1 MSNIHTHMGT
11 HHSASELRISD
22 RSNITN
28 RFPLTSGNSNCY
40 FCMSTATNSFSAWHS
55 HDISNSFPLDEH
67 GLTGYNCLMNLLT
80 HLNPPQKDAV
90 LHGEGPLLILA
101 GAGSGKTRVITNRI
115 AYLVRERGV
124 RPWNILAVTFTN
136 KAAREMA
143 ERVARLLGG
152 GDAPLISTFHAACGR
167 ILRRD
172 IHHLGFQS
180 SFAIYDDRDSD
191 RLLKDVIAEMDLD
204 EKRFAVKAVSARID
218 DFKNRGLFPED
229 IGFIPPGDVYNQKV
243 VEIYAAYQ
251 ERLKKCNALDFG
263 DMMTQTVRLLTRFP
277 EVCRAYQERFQWL
290 LVDEYQDTNPVQ
302 YNLIRLLAGDRKNLC
317 VVGDDDQSIYSWRG
331 ADIRNIL
338 EFEKDFPGVKIIR
351 LEQNYRSTATILTAA
366 GEVVKQNFGR
376 KGKILWTENQSGEK
390 IHYERAESDR
400 EESRFVVREIGRLRN
415 IGVPLEEMAVFYRT
429 NAQSRLIEEA
439 LVGNA
444 LPYHIVGGVRF
455 YSRMEVKDILAYLR
469 VLDNPADEVSLKR
482 IINVPARGIGTSTVD
497 KISAVAHRQGNSF
510 YDALQDAARDGLLS
524 GSPRGKVAAFVAM
537 LEVFRENAAG
547 SSLAELTRSVMQ
559 GSGYLERLKNS
570 RDEDDSERL
579 ENLEQLLAAIEEFS
593 EKNPEAG
600 LSEFLEQVS
609 LVSDLE
615 QGEAGQPSVTLM
627 TLHAAK
633 GLEFIAVFMIGMEE
647 KLFPHARSLDDLDG
661 MEEERRLCYV
671 GMTRARERLYL
682 LNARRRYLFGQE
694 QCNPPSRFLKD
705 IPEELMAEGGGTDYR
720 RGETMHRPYV
730 HTQQERAVHQTAPQA
745 AAHNLSA
752 IADTFIDEIES
763 VPEPSD
769 ENCGVYP
776 GMKVRHGKFGVGTV
790 RKVEG
795 EDEGQKVIVWFN
807 SVGPK
812 KLMLRF
818 AGLER
823 A

>member
-1 MSNIHTHMGT
+1 MWFSEWNRLD
-11 HHSASELRISD
+11 SAG
-22 RSNITN
+22 
-28 RFPLTSGNSNCY
+28 RFPLDAVRMKSYN
-40 FCMSTATNSFSAWHS
+40 FLM
-55 HDISNSFPLDEH
+55 D
-67 GLTGYNCLMNLLT
+67 LTK
-80 HLNPPQKDAV
+80 HLNPPQKEAV

-115 AYLVRERGV
+115 AYLIRERGV

-136 KAAREMA
+136 KAANEMA
-143 ERVARLLGG
+143 ERVRKQLGG
-152 GDAPLISTFHAACGR
+152 GEAPLIATFHAACGR

-204 EKRFAVKAVSARID
+204 EKRFAVKAVSGRID

-229 IGFIPPGDVYNQKV
+229 IGHIPPGDVYNQKV

-263 DMMTQTVRLLTRFP
+263 DMMIQTVRLLTRFP
-277 EVCRAYQERFQWL
+277 EVCSYYRERFQWI

-302 YNLIRLLAGDRKNLC
+302 YNLIRLLAGDRRNLC

-338 EFEKDFPGVKIIR
+338 EFEKDFPGVKIVR
-351 LEQNYRSTATILTAA
+351 LEQNYRSTATILAAA

-376 KGKILWTENQSGEK
+376 KGKTLWTENPAGEK
-390 IHYERAESDR
+390 IRYERVESDR
-400 EESRFVVREIGRLRN
+400 EEARFVSREIIRLRSS
-415 IGVPLEEMAVFYRT
+415 GVPLEEMAVFYRT

-439 LVGNA
+439 LVGGA

-455 YSRMEVKDILAYLR
+455 YARMEVKDIMAYLR

-482 IINVPARGIGTSTVD
+482 IINVPARGIGNTTVD
-497 KISAVAHRQGNSF
+497 KISLLAARQGGSF

-524 GSPRGKVAAFVAM
+524 ASPRGKVASFVAM
-537 LEVFRENAAG
+537 LEGFRETAAS
-547 SSLAELTRSVMQ
+547 SSLAELARSVMQ
-559 GSGYLERLKNS
+559 GSGYLDRLKSS
-570 RDEDDSERL
+570 RDEEDAERL

-615 QGEAGQPSVTLM
+615 QGETGQPSVTLM

-633 GLEFIAVFMIGMEE
+633 GLEFKAVFMIGMEE
-647 KLFPHARSLDDLDG
+647 RLFPHARSLDDLDG

-705 IPEELMAEGGGTDYR
+705 IPSELLDDWGGTGNASSQSTFATPYPSAAE
-720 RGETMHRPYV
+720 RGHFSAAGRMGSASAPPFRSEG
-730 HTQQERAVHQTAPQA
+730 TAP
-745 AAHNLSA
+745 AHNLSA
-752 IADTFIDEIES
+752 IADSFADDIES
-763 VPEPSD
+763 VPEPPD
-769 ENCGVYP
+769 EQDGVYI

-795 EDEGQKVIVWFN
+795 EGDEQKAVVWFN

-812 KLMLRF
+812 KLLLRF

>member
-1 MSNIHTHMGT
+1 M
-11 HHSASELRISD
+11 D
-22 RSNITN
+22 
-28 RFPLTSGNSNCY
+28 PLKY
-40 FCMSTATNSFSAWHS
+40 
-55 HDISNSFPLDEH
+55 
-67 GLTGYNCLMNLLT
+67 
-80 HLNPPQKDAV
+80 LNPPQKESV

-115 AYLVRERGV
+115 AHLIRERGV

-136 KAAREMA
+136 KAANEMA
-143 ERVARLLGG
+143 ERVRTLLGG
-152 GDAPLISTFHAACGR
+152 GDIPTIATFHAACGR

-172 IHHLGFQS
+172 IHHLGFKS
-180 SFAIYDDRDSD
+180 SFAIYDDRDGD

-204 EKRFAVKAVSARID
+204 EKRFAVKAVSGRID

-229 IGFIPPGDVYNQKV
+229 IGHIPPGDVYNQKV
-243 VEIYAAYQ
+243 VDIYSVYQ

-263 DMMTQTVRLLTRFP
+263 DLMIQTVRLLTRFP
-277 EVCRAYQERFQWL
+277 EVCSYYQERFQWI

-302 YNLIRLLAGDRKNLC
+302 YHLIRLLAGKRRNLC

-338 EFEKDFPGVKIIR
+338 EFEKDFPGVKIVR
-351 LEQNYRSTATILTAA
+351 LEQNYRSTATILAAA

-376 KGKILWTENQSGEK
+376 KGKILWTENPQGEP
-390 IHYERAESDR
+390 IRYERMESDR
-400 EESRFVVREIGRLRN
+400 EEARFVSREIGRLKS
-415 IGVPLEEMAVFYRT
+415 GVPLEEMAVFYRT

-439 LVGNA
+439 LVGEA

-455 YSRMEVKDILAYLR
+455 YARMEVKDILAYLR

-482 IINVPARGIGTSTVD
+482 IINVPARGIGNTTVD
-497 KISAVAHRQGNSF
+497 KISLQAARQGGSF
-510 YDALQDAARDGLLS
+510 YDAMQDATRDGLLAAGARS
-524 GSPRGKVAAFVAM
+524 KVAAFAS
-537 LEVFRENAAG
+537 LLAGFRESAAS
-547 SSLAELTRSVMQ
+547 SSLAALTRSIMQ
-559 GSGYLERLKNS
+559 VSGYLERLKNS
-570 RDEDDSERL
+570 QDLQDAERL
-579 ENLEQLLAAIEEFS
+579 ENLGQLVSAIEEFS

-615 QGEAGQPSVTLM
+615 QGETGTPSVTLM

-633 GLEFIAVFMIGMEE
+633 GLEFKAVFMIGMEE
-647 KLFPHARSLDDLDG
+647 RLFPHVRSLDDLDG

-682 LNARRRYLFGQE
+682 LNARRRYMFGQE

-705 IPEELMAEGGGTDYR
+705 IPGELIEDCSGEGVSSR
-720 RGETMHRPYV
+720 RGEALPRPDLDSQKDWATHRVAP
-730 HTQQERAVHQTAPQA
+730 TTAG
-745 AAHNLSA
+745 HNLSA
-752 IADTFIDEIES
+752 ITSALDDIEII
-763 VPEPSD
+763 PEPSE
-769 ENCGVYP
+769 ENDGVHL

-795 EDEGQKVIVWFN
+795 EGEGQKVIVWFN

-818 AGLER
+818 SGLER

>member
-1 MSNIHTHMGT
+1 MN
-11 HHSASELRISD
+11 L
-22 RSNITN
+22 
-28 RFPLTSGNSNCY
+28 
-40 FCMSTATNSFSAWHS
+40 
-55 HDISNSFPLDEH
+55 ISN
-67 GLTGYNCLMNLLT
+67 
-80 HLNPPQKDAV
+80 LNPPQKEAV

-115 AYLVRERGV
+115 AYLIRERGV
-124 RPWNILAVTFTN
+124 RPWNIMAVTFTN

-143 ERVARLLGG
+143 ERVGKLLGG
-152 GDAPLISTFHAACGR
+152 GDLPLISTFHAACGR

-229 IGFIPPGDVYNQKV
+229 IGSIPPGDVYNQKV

-263 DMMTQTVRLLTRFP
+263 DMMIQTVRLLTKFP
-277 EVCRAYQERFQWL
+277 EVCGYYRDKFQWL

-302 YNLIRLLAGDRKNLC
+302 YNLIRLLAGERKNLC

-351 LEQNYRSTATILTAA
+351 LEQNYRSTSTILTAA

-376 KGKILWTENQSGEK
+376 KGKTLWTENPAGEK
-390 IHYERAESDR
+390 IRYERVESDR
-400 EESRFVVREIGRLRN
+400 EEARFVGREIARLRSS
-415 IGVPLEEMAVFYRT
+415 GVPLEEMAVFYRT

-439 LVGNA
+439 LVGSA

-455 YSRMEVKDILAYLR
+455 YSRLEVKDTLAYLR

-482 IINVPARGIGTSTVD
+482 IINVPARGIGTTTVD
-497 KISAVAHRQGNSF
+497 KISHQAASRGGTF
-510 YDALQDAARDGLLS
+510 FDALQDATGDGLLAA
-524 GSPRGKVAAFVAM
+524 GARGKVAAFTA
-537 LEVFRENAAG
+537 LLDGFRETASCSN
-547 SSLAELTRSVMQ
+547 LAELARSVMQ
-559 GSGYLERLKNS
+559 GSGYLDRLKNS
-570 RDEDDSERL
+570 RDEDDAERL

-615 QGEAGQPSVTLM
+615 QGEVGQPSITLM

-633 GLEFIAVFMIGMEE
+633 GLEFKAVFMIGMEE
-647 KLFPHARSLDDLDG
+647 RLFPHARSLDDLDG

-705 IPEELMAEGGGTDYR
+705 IPPELLEDGGTITNHSPFATAYPSAVEKNFYNPANR
-720 RGETMHRPYV
+720 MRGSATPFSLPE
-730 HTQQERAVHQTAPQA
+730 ESAPL
-745 AAHNLSA
+745 HNLAA
-752 IADTFIDEIES
+752 IADAYIEDIEII
-763 VPEPSD
+763 PEPSEEGD
-769 ENCGVYP
+769 GVYI
-776 GMKVRHGKFGVGTV
+776 GMKVRHGKFGVGTI
-790 RKVEG
+790 RKIEG
-795 EDEGQKVIVWFN
+795 EVDGQKVIVWF

>member
-1 MSNIHTHMGT
+1 M
-11 HHSASELRISD
+11 D
-22 RSNITN
+22 
-28 RFPLTSGNSNCY
+28 
-40 FCMSTATNSFSAWHS
+40 
-55 HDISNSFPLDEH
+55 
-67 GLTGYNCLMNLLT
+67 LLK
-80 HLNPPQKDAV
+80 HLNPPQKEAV

-115 AYLVRERGV
+115 AHLIRERGV
-124 RPWNILAVTFTN
+124 RPWNIMAVTFTN

-143 ERVARLLGG
+143 ERVGKLLGG
-152 GDAPLISTFHAACGR
+152 GDLPLISTFHAACGR

-180 SFAIYDDRDSD
+180 TFAIYDDRDSE

-204 EKRFAVKAVSARID
+204 EKRFAAKAVSARID

-229 IGFIPPGDVYNQKV
+229 IGAIAPGDTYNQRV

-251 ERLKKCNALDFG
+251 QRLKKCNALDFG
-263 DMMTQTVRLLTRFP
+263 DMMIQTVRLLSRFP
-277 EVCRAYQERFQWL
+277 EVCAFYRERFQWL

-302 YNLIRLLAGDRKNLC
+302 YTLIRLLAGERKNLC

-338 EFEKDFPGVKIIR
+338 EFEKDFPGVTIIR

-376 KGKILWTENQSGEK
+376 KGKTLWTENPIGEP
-390 IHYERAESDR
+390 IRYERVESDR
-400 EESRFVVREIGRLRN
+400 EEADYVNREITQLLRR
-415 IGVPLEEMAVFYRT
+415 GMPLDEMAVFYRT

-439 LVGNA
+439 LVSSA

-469 VLDNPADEVSLKR
+469 VLDNPADEVSFKR
-482 IINVPARGIGTSTVD
+482 IINVPARGIGSSTVD
-497 KISAVAHRQGNSF
+497 KISLEAGTRGVSF
-510 YDALQDAARDGLLS
+510 FEALRDAAGGGVLS
-524 GSPRGKVAAFVAM
+524 AGPRGKVALFVSLM
-537 LEVFRENAAG
+537 ERFREETG
-547 SSLAELTRSVMQ
+547 SLVELTRTVMRE
-559 GSGYLERLKNS
+559 SGYLDRLKNS
-570 RDEDDSERL
+570 GDPDDAERL

-615 QGEAGQPSVTLM
+615 QGEAGQSSVTLM

-633 GLEFIAVFMIGMEE
+633 GLEFKAVFMIGMEE
-647 KLFPHARSLDDLDG
+647 RLFPHVRSLDDLDG

-682 LNARRRYLFGQE
+682 LNARRRYLFGQKQE
-694 QCNPPSRFLKD
+694 NPPSRFIKD
-705 IPEELMAEGGGTDYR
+705 IPAELLEEGERGGAPFSMGYGGQTV
-720 RGETMHRPYV
+720 GF
-730 HTQQERAVHQTAPQA
+730 TAPRTQSSPPSPHNLA
-745 AAHNLSA
+745 AALEFPDPDD
-752 IADTFIDEIES
+752 IQVI
-763 VPEPSD
+763 PEPSEEYGD
-769 ENCGVYP
+769 IFL
-776 GMKVRHGKFGVGTV
+776 GMRVRHGKFGIGTI
-790 RKVEG
+790 RKIEG
-795 EDEGQKVIVWFN
+795 EGDGQKAVVWFN

-812 KLMLRF
+812 KLMVRF

>member
-1 MSNIHTHMGT
+1 MTT
-11 HHSASELRISD
+11 
-22 RSNITN
+22 
-28 RFPLTSGNSNCY
+28 
-40 FCMSTATNSFSAWHS
+40 
-55 HDISNSFPLDEH
+55 
-67 GLTGYNCLMNLLT
+67 NLLS
-80 HLNPPQKDAV
+80 HLNPPQKEAV

-101 GAGSGKTRVITNRI
+101 GAGSGKTRVITHRI
-115 AYLVRERGV
+115 AHLIRERSI
-124 RPWNILAVTFTN
+124 RPWNIMAVTFTN
-136 KAAREMA
+136 RAAREMA
-143 ERVARLLGG
+143 DRVQRLLGG
-152 GDAPLISTFHAACGR
+152 GDLPLIATFHAACGR

-204 EKRFAVKAVSARID
+204 EKRFAVKAVSGRID

-229 IGFIPPGDVYNQKV
+229 IGSIPPGDVYNQKV
-243 VEIYAAYQ
+243 VEIYTLYQ

-263 DMMTQTVRLLTRFP
+263 DMMIQTVRLLTAFP
-277 EVCRAYQERFQWL
+277 EVCSFYRERFQWM

-302 YNLIRLLAGDRKNLC
+302 YNLIRLLAGERKNLC

-338 EFEKDFPGVKIIR
+338 EFEKDFPGVKIVR
-351 LEQNYRSTATILTAA
+351 LEQNYRSTATILAAA

-376 KGKILWTENQSGEK
+376 KGKTLWTENPPGEK
-390 IHYERAESDR
+390 IRYERVESDR
-400 EESRFVVREIGRLRN
+400 EEARFVSREIGRLRN
-415 IGVPLEEMAVFYRT
+415 SGVPLEEMAVFYRT

-439 LVGNA
+439 LVGSA

-482 IINVPARGIGTSTVD
+482 IINVPARGIGNTTVD
-497 KISAVAHRQGNSF
+497 KISLQATRQGGSF
-510 YDALQDAARDGLLS
+510 FDALQDSTRDGLLS
-524 GSPRGKVAAFVAM
+524 VSPRGKVTSFITM
-537 LEVFRENAAG
+537 LESFRVTAAG
-547 SSLAELTRSVMQ
+547 SSLAGLARTVIQ
-559 GSGYLERLKNS
+559 GSGYLDRLKSS
-570 RDEDDSERL
+570 RDEEDAERL

-593 EKNPEAG
+593 EKNPDAG

-615 QGEAGQPSVTLM
+615 QGEVGQPSVTLM

-633 GLEFIAVFMIGMEE
+633 GLEFKAVFMLGMEE
-647 KLFPHARSLDDLDG
+647 RLFPHARSLDDLDG

-705 IPEELMAEGGGTDYR
+705 IPPELLEDGGGTIATSYPTAAEAGYVSAAGR
-720 RGETMHRPYV
+720 MSRG
-730 HTQQERAVHQTAPQA
+730 A
-745 AAHNLSA
+745 ASASHSESTPPAHNLSA
-752 IADTFIDEIES
+752 IAGAFADDIEI
-763 VPEPSD
+763 VPEPPD
-769 ENCGVYP
+769 EQDGVYI

-790 RKVEG
+790 RKIEG
-795 EDEGQKVIVWFN
+795 EGEGQKVVVWF
-807 SVGPK
+807 SSAGPK